1 MVENQFKNYLVVGTY
16 IFFDVNGSKVP
27 FQIMDVEEG
36 SHFVISLEDVVNK
49 NDSDYLSGLDLWIPI
64 DVVKP
69 KHLRSPKNIP
79 GKWHEYQI
87 HDHQTDS
94 IYKIDRVEEYPQ
106 QMMAVIQLKEKEILI
121 PLSDQLISSIDKE
134 TKMIHMDLP
143 EGLLE
148 L

>member
-1 MVENQFKNYLVVGTY
+1 MVESQYKNYLVTGAYV
-16 IFFDVNGSKVP
+16 FFDVDGSKVP

-64 DVVKP
+64 EVVKP
-69 KHLRSPKNIP
+69 RHLRSPKNIP

-87 HDHQTDS
+87 HDQHTDT
-94 IYKIDRVEEYPQ
+94 IFKIERVEEYPQ
-106 QMMAVIQLKEKEILI
+106 QMMAVIQLKEKEVLI

-134 TKMIHMDLP
+134 NKMIHMDLP
-143 EGLLE
+143 DGLLE